1 MFEEVREELAL
12 DLSVN
17 HLPRVRR
24 EGKSTHIP
32 AYQYAGMWADLR
44 VKEHGNSLLP
54 ASLLLVK

>member
-17 HLPRVRR
+17 RLPRVRR
-24 EGKSTHIP
+24 EGKST
-32 AYQYAGMWADLR
+32 ANAGMWADLR